1 MTFNE
6 AKRILRELGYSVR
19 KAADRVPGVTE
30 YNVHR
35 IWRDPAT
42 KQMRINRALS
52 PLADATANGD
62 NAVPRWLLT
71 ADSIKAGIARA
82 KYLATEQEV
91 G

>member
-35 IWRDPAT
+35 IWQDPT
-42 KQMRINRALS
+42 TQQMRIN
-52 PLADATANGD
+52 
-62 NAVPRWLLT
+62 RWLLT
-71 ADSIKAGIARA
+71 ADAIKDGIARA
-82 KYLATEQEV
+82 KYLATEQ

>member
-19 KAADRVPGVTE
+19 KATERLPGVTE

-35 IWRDPAT
+35 IWLDPDT
-42 KQMRINRALS
+42 QRVEIN
-52 PLADATANGD
+52 
-62 NAVPRWLLT
+62 RWLLT
-71 ADSIKAGIARA
+71 ADSIKAGIHRA
-82 KYLATEQEV
+82 KHLHSNQQEQ